1 MLDQI
6 SVSRLVPISEH
17 TVTDSMLETGQRGS
31 AGAGHSVL
39 RYSSNAFLSRSLKL
53 VPYSCPHGLFPEL
66 ILLQSVTDR
75 VSLSGFLG
83 RSKTNVFNVI
93 FPSNAELRFA
103 HPLMA

>member
-6 SVSRLVPISEH
+6 SVSTLVPISEH
-17 TVTDSMLETGQRGS
+17 TVTDSMLET
-31 AGAGHSVL
+31 GAGHSVL

-53 VPYSCPHGLFPEL
+53 VPYSCPHRLFPEL

-83 RSKTNVFNVI
+83 RSKTSVFNVV

-103 HPLMA
+103 YPLMA